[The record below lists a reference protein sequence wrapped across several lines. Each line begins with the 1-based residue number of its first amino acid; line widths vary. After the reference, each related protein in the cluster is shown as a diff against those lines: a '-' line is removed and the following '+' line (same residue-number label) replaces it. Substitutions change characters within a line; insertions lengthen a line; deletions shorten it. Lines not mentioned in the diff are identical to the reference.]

1 MNIKSIV
8 FIALTYALLP
18 WCSMAQNTN
27 VSKLVIA
34 FPPGGPTDTLARQ
47 MVEQLGIELGQ
58 TIVVEN
64 KPGGN
69 GAVAAQY
76 ILNAPADGKTLWL
89 TTAGAI
95 TVNPGLYAKLQYD
108 VKRFA
113 PVSLVVNNQ
122 EVLVVNPKNPAL
134 DAQQFVKNAMQSK
147 NGINLTSSG
156 IGSMP
161 HMAIELLKDATG
173 NHYTHI
179 PNKGA
184 APAITDLLGGQVDG
198 FFGDI
203 PGVLPYI
210 QAGTLRAIGL
220 AAASR
225 NAILPNVKT
234 FAELGIK
241 GMNLNNWSAIFVSKQ
256 VPPQTI
262 EQLNKAIIKTLDN
275 KALKEKLLNSGT
287 DPQSSSVLELSNLVE
302 SETKA
307 WTALIQKY
315 DIKAE

>member
-1 MNIKSIV
+1 
-8 FIALTYALLP
+8 
-18 WCSMAQNTN
+18 MAQNTN

-69 GAVAAQY
+69 GTVAAQY

-122 EVLVVNPKNPAL
+122 EVLVVNPKNPAF
-134 DAQQFVKNAMQSK
+134 DAQQFVKNAIQSK

-220 AAASR
+220 AAPSR

-256 VPPQTI
+256 VPAPTI
-262 EQLNKAIIKTLDN
+262 EQLNKAIVRTLDN

>member
-8 FIALTYALLP
+8 FIALSLALSP
-18 WCSMAQNTN
+18 WCSMAQNSN

-47 MVEQLGIELGQ
+47 MAEQLGIELGQ

-134 DAQQFVKNAMQSK
+134 DAQQLVKNAMQSK

-220 AAASR
+220 AAPSR

-262 EQLNKAIIKTLDN
+262 DQLNKAIVRTLDN

-315 DIKAE
+315 EIKAE